1 MSLAAAMLS
10 VGYNEVEQRAEHG
23 RRKAGD
29 ARPQLFTALQVFS
42 E

>member
-1 MSLAAAMLS
+1 MRLAAATLS
-10 VGYNEVEQRAEHG
+10 VGYNEVEQGAEHS

-29 ARPQLFTALQVFS
+29 ARSQLFTAFQVFS